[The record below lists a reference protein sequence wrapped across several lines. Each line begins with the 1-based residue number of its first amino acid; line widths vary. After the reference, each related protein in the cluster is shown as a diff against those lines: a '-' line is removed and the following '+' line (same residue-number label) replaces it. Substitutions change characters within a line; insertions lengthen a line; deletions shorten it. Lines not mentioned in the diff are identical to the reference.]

1 MLLRRTWPQRL
12 VIVACLGV
20 IGSAIAASF
29 FVTDLYEG
37 VADIGRVQFSGDL
50 LQTDTG
56 PSEPVNFLI
65 VGLDSALGL
74 DPDDPAAI
82 GRSYDDRGTHNAD
95 SISLLRVDPVG
106 GQAWAVSIPRDL
118 VIPIPC
124 ARTPDLRVNAASLVG
139 GGPCLVEAVSD
150 ALFVPINHY
159 VQLDFL
165 AFREVVDELDGV
177 PMWFPHPARDPDTGF
192 VVFESG
198 CHRLDGEQ
206 ALTFVRSRK
215 YEEFRDGEWVGV
227 GNADLGRIQRQQAFV
242 VAAIDRA
249 IARGAR
255 NPTSLSALI
264 SSAADSVVLDQ
275 GLTPAEL
282 IQLAEAFTDFNA
294 ESLTSFSPAVVDIV
308 RDDEW
313 IGLELVEPLDSEMFQ
328 ILRGVA
334 DAIPRADV
342 TFSVAGVDD
351 ATVVDDAELL
361 RQLGFS
367 VSRERVVT
375 AVDDNSVIVHP
386 AGQRAHA
393 ELLARYVVPTPAV
406 VEDPAATEMT
416 LVLGSSHRDVSF
428 FFPVAEAETLAAI
441 EALGE
446 VAVPSLAEVAT
457 APSTAA
463 PSTAAPSTTAAAS
476 TAPSTTEAAAPAT
489 TLAPTTTTTVAP
501 TSTTTTQPPTTTVLP
516 GRAPEG
522 QSCS

>member
-1 MLLRRTWPQRL
+1 MTTSDTGSETVLLRRTWPQRI
-12 VIVACLGV
+12 VILACLGV

-82 GRSYDDRGTHNAD
+82 GRNYDARGTHNAD
-95 SISLLRVDPVG
+95 SISLLRVDPEG
-106 GQAWAVSIPRDL
+106 GQAWALSIPRDL

-124 ARTPDLRVNAASLVG
+124 ARDPGQRINAATLVG

-150 ALFVPINHY
+150 ALFISINHY

-165 AFREVVDELDGV
+165 AFRDVVDELDGV
-177 PMWFPHPARDPDTGF
+177 PMWFPNAARDS
-192 VVFESG
+192 ESG
-198 CHRLDGEQ
+198 LAVGDGCQVLDGAQ
-206 ALTFVRSRK
+206 ALAFVRARN
-215 YEEFRDGEWVGV
+215 YQEFRDGQWVDV

-242 VAAIDRA
+242 VAAIERA

-264 SSAADSVVLDQ
+264 DSAADSVVLDQ

-282 IQLAEAFTDFNA
+282 IQLAEAFTDFTSD
-294 ESLTSFSPAVVDIV
+294 SLTTFSPAIADII
-308 RDDEW
+308 RDGEW
-313 IGLELVEPLDSEMFQ
+313 DGLELIEPLDSEMFQ
-328 ILRGVA
+328 IMRGVA

-342 TFSVAGVDD
+342 TFTVAGTDE

-367 VSRERVVT
+367 VARERVISGSGT
-375 AVDDNSVIVHP
+375 ASVIVHP
-386 AGQRAHA
+386 AGQRQHA
-393 ELLARYVVPTPAV
+393 ELLARYIVPTPAV
-406 VEDPAATEMT
+406 VENPAATEMT
-416 LVLGSSHRDVSF
+416 LVLGTGHRDVSF

-441 EALGE
+441 AALGD
-446 VAVPSLAEVAT
+446 VPIPQLVDASS
-457 APSTAA
+457 APA
-463 PSTAAPSTTAAAS
+463 STTTS
-476 TAPSTTEAAAPAT
+476 APAPT
-489 TLAPTTTTTVAP
+489 TSATPTTTTVTTTTTTTTTTV
-501 TSTTTTQPPTTTVLP
+501 PPTTTVLP

-522 QSCS
+522 ESCS

>member
-1 MLLRRTWPQRL
+1 MTSAEPSRETVLLRRTWPQRL
-12 VIVACLGV
+12 VILACLGV

-65 VGLDSALGL
+65 VGLDSAIGL
-74 DPDDPAAI
+74 DPDDPAAL
-82 GRSYDDRGTHNAD
+82 RREYDERGTHNAD
-95 SISLLRVDPVG
+95 SISLLRVDPNG
-106 GQAWAVSIPRDL
+106 GQAWAISIPRDL

-124 ARTPDLRVNAASLVG
+124 ARIPGQRINAASLIG
-139 GGPCLVEAVSD
+139 GAPCLVETISD
-150 ALFVPINHY
+150 ALSVRINHY

-165 AFREVVDELDGV
+165 AFRDVVDELDGV
-177 PMWFPHPARDPDTGF
+177 PMWFPNAARDPETGF

-206 ALTFVRSRK
+206 ALSFVRARN
-215 YEEFRDGEWVGV
+215 YQEFREGEWVDV

-282 IQLAEAFTDFNA
+282 IQLAEAFTDFTT
-294 ESLTSFSPAVVDIV
+294 ESLTSFSPAVVDLV

-313 IGLELVEPLDSEMFQ
+313 VGLELVEPLDSEMFQ
-328 ILRGVA
+328 ILRGIA

-342 TFSVAGVDD
+342 VFSVAGVDE

-361 RQLGFS
+361 RELGFS
-367 VSRERVVT
+367 VTRERIVT
-375 AVDDNSVIVHP
+375 DVGDASVIVHP
-386 AGQRAHA
+386 SGQRRQA
-393 ELLARYVVPTPAV
+393 ELLARYLVPTPAA
-406 VEDPAATEMT
+406 VENPDAAEMT
-416 LVLGSSHRDVSF
+416 LVLGREHRDVSF
-428 FFPVAEAETLAAI
+428 FFPIGEAETRAAI
-441 EALGE
+441 AALGDI
-446 VAVPSLAEVAT
+446 AVPSLADVVT
-457 APSTAA
+457 S
-463 PSTAAPSTTAAAS
+463 
-476 TAPSTTEAAAPAT
+476 
-489 TLAPTTTTTVAP
+489 
-501 TSTTTTQPPTTTVLP
+501 TSTTTADPAPTTSTSSTTTAVPTTTSVAPTTTVLP

-522 QSCS
+522 ESCS